1 MLPLRLDQH
10 TTAHQRGWRD
20 KKNGNKRRRV
30 NLEPSQSAHVYIVVD
45 LNTLGVISSSLLER
59 KATCTC
65 MYVSPPALHGQT
77 LEQLGQSCVHRQGLA
92 AADSE
97 VETDAARLLK
107 RRGEVIATSAGLQR
121 AFGHRLF
128 CIELRRRR
136 TCLLAQPGVSL
147 SSFCLNS
154 KSPLHS

>member
-10 TTAHQRGWRD
+10 TTAHQGVEGQKD
-20 KKNGNKRRRV
+20 GNKRRRI
-30 NLEPSQSAHVYIVVD
+30 NLEPSQSTHVYTVVD
-45 LNTLGVISSSLLER
+45 LNTLGVISPSLLER

-77 LEQLGQSCVHRQGLA
+77 LEQLGQSCVHCQGLA

-121 AFGHRLF
+121 AFGHRLL

-136 TCLLAQPGVSL
+136 TCLMAQPGVSL